1 MEVQRIPKRTVS
13 VIEPQKS
20 ILVDKEKYH
29 QKRVAAYCRVSTDSE
44 EQLTSYQNQMR
55 VYTEMIAANKE
66 WEFAGLYADEG
77 ISGTRADKR
86 PEFQRMIR
94 DCHNGKIDYIITK
107 SVSRFARNTVECLE
121 YVRSLKAQ
129 GIGIFFEEQNIDTLK
144 NESELYLVIYAGFA
158 QSESE
163 SISKHITWTYRKNFE
178 DGKVSFQYKR
188 LLGYQKGEDGK
199 PEIVPEEAAIV
210 ERIYEM
216 FLAGQ
221 PVKMIA
227 QTLQAEKIE
236 IPGKNLSF
244 SKNMIMNILRNE
256 KYCGD
261 CILQKTVTVDCISKT
276 RKANQG
282 EAPMYIVENNHPAI
296 ISREVFNRA
305 QEELSR
311 RNSLRLQS
319 DKTAV
324 TANGRYSKYAL
335 TEVLHCAECGSRYK
349 RVTWNIRGKKKI
361 VWRCVS
367 RLDYGK
373 KYCKNSITAEEEAL
387 HGAVVR
393 ALRRFHA
400 EDESTY
406 LTLMKATIGEAIGI
420 NGGSEEIDLLTRRI
434 DALNKRMLELVNET
448 VAAGKDVESSEDEFK
463 SISDQIEQLNRR
475 IAAIQE
481 NVHKDGSRQ
490 ARLEEI
496 QNIIAER
503 NANETQYDDSIVRQ
517 MIECIKV
524 HSDGR
529 LTIIFGGG
537 YETELK
543 RSRLFCETVIML
555 MRCRCAARFPASF
568 SSALKFQQ

>member
-55 VYTEMIAANKE
+55 VYTEMIADNKE

-94 DCHNGKIDYIITK
+94 DCQNGKIDYIITK

-163 SISKHITWTYRKNFE
+163 SISKHITWTYRKKFE
-178 DGKVSFQYKR
+178 EGKVSFQYKNF
-188 LLGYQKGEDGK
+188 LGYRKGADSQ

-393 ALRRFHA
+393 ALNRFHA

-434 DALNKRMLELVNET
+434 DALNKRMLDLVNET

-481 NVHKDGSRQ
+481 SVRGDATRQ

-496 QNIIAER
+496 QNIIAKR
-503 NANETQYDDSIVRQ
+503 TANETQYDDSIVRQ

-524 HSDGR
+524 HNDGK

-537 YETELK
+537 YEIE
-543 RSRLFCETVIML
+543 ETL
-555 MRCRCAARFPASF
+555 
-568 SSALKFQQ
+568 

>member
-55 VYTEMIAANKE
+55 FYTEMITANPE

-94 DCHNGKIDYIITK
+94 DCQNGKIDYIITK

-144 NESELYLVIYAGFA
+144 TESELYLVIYAGFA

-163 SISKHITWTYRKNFE
+163 SISKHVTWTYRKKFE
-178 DGKVSFQYKR
+178 EGKVSFQYKNF
-188 LLGYQKGEDGK
+188 LGYRKGADSQ

-221 PVKMIA
+221 PVKVIA

-373 KYCKNSITAEEEAL
+373 KYCKDSITAEEEAL

-434 DALNKRMLELVNET
+434 DTLNKRMLDLVNET

-463 SISDQIEQLNRR
+463 GISDQIEQLNRR

-481 NVHKDGSRQ
+481 SIHKDGSRQ

-496 QNIIAER
+496 QSIIAER

-524 HSDGR
+524 HRNGR

-537 YETELK
+537 YEIE
-543 RSRLFCETVIML
+543 ETL
-555 MRCRCAARFPASF
+555 
-568 SSALKFQQ
+568 

>member
-94 DCHNGKIDYIITK
+94 DCQNGRIDYIITK

-163 SISKHITWTYRKNFE
+163 SISKHITWTYRKKFE
-178 DGKVSFQYKR
+178 EGKVSFQYKNF
-188 LLGYQKGEDGK
+188 LGYRKGADSQ

-221 PVKMIA
+221 PIKMIA

-296 ISREVFNRA
+296 ISREVFNRV
-305 QEELSR
+305 QEELIR
-311 RNSLRLQS
+311 RQALRAKS
-319 DKTAV
+319 DKTSI
-324 TANGRYSKYAL
+324 TATGKYSKYAL
-335 TEVLHCAECGSRYK
+335 TEVLQCAECGSRYR
-349 RVTWNIRGKKKI
+349 RVTWTAHGRKKI
-361 VWRCVS
+361 VWRCIS
-367 RLDYGK
+367 RLDYGTK
-373 KYCKNSITAEEEAL
+373 HCKDSITVEEAAL

-393 ALRRFHA
+393 ALNRFRA

-434 DALNKRMLELVNET
+434 DTLNKRMLDLVNET

-463 SISDQIEQLNRR
+463 GISDQIEQLNRR

-481 NVHKDGSRQ
+481 SIHKDGSLQ

-496 QNIIAER
+496 QSIIAER

-524 HSDGR
+524 HRNGR

-537 YETELK
+537 YKIEETL
-543 RSRLFCETVIML
+543 
-555 MRCRCAARFPASF
+555 
-568 SSALKFQQ
+568 

>member
-94 DCHNGKIDYIITK
+94 DCQNGKIDYIITK

-163 SISKHITWTYRKNFE
+163 SISKHITWTYRKKFE
-178 DGKVSFQYKR
+178 EGKVSFQYKNF
-188 LLGYQKGEDGK
+188 LGYRKGADSQ

-296 ISREVFNRA
+296 ISREVFNRV
-305 QEELSR
+305 QEELIR
-311 RNSLRLQS
+311 RQALRAKS
-319 DKTAV
+319 DKTSI
-324 TANGRYSKYAL
+324 TATGKYSKYAL
-335 TEVLHCAECGSRYK
+335 TEVLQCAECGSRYR
-349 RVTWNIRGKKKI
+349 RVTWTAHGRKKI
-361 VWRCVS
+361 VWRCIS
-367 RLDYGK
+367 RLDYGTK
-373 KYCKNSITAEEEAL
+373 HCKDSITVEEEAL

-393 ALRRFHA
+393 ALNRFHA

-406 LTLMKATIGEAIGI
+406 LALMKATIGEAIGI

-463 SISDQIEQLNRR
+463 GISDQIEQLNRR

-481 NVHKDGSRQ
+481 SIHKDGSRQ

-524 HSDGR
+524 HNDGK

-537 YETELK
+537 YEIE
-543 RSRLFCETVIML
+543 ETL
-555 MRCRCAARFPASF
+555 
-568 SSALKFQQ
+568 